1 MVFRMKDKNA
11 RKNIFL
17 RRQRTLPEKSGRQQE
32 QGKKTIGI
40 DEATAQLIQE
50 ILQSDTYREYKRQCA
65 KVNAEPDLKVQIDEF
80 RRKNFEMQMD
90 PNCALDRIDQFE
102 REYAG
107 FREKPL
113 VSDFLAAELAFCRMM
128 QAMNLKITEAIQ
140 FE

>member
-1 MVFRMKDKNA
+1 MKDKIS
-11 RKNIFL
+11 RRNIFF
-17 RRQRTLPEKSGRQQE
+17 RRQRTRPEKPGRQKE
-32 QGKKTIGI
+32 RGKGMGGI
-40 DEATAQLIQE
+40 DEATALLIQE
-50 ILQSDTYREYKRQCA
+50 ILQSETYKEYKKQCA
-65 KVNAEPDLKVQIDEF
+65 EVNAEPDLKAQIDEF

-113 VSDFLAAELAFCRMM
+113 VSEFLAAELAFCRMM